1 MPSLLKLRYRKS
13 PLASLLGM
21 SSGNGPRRRALSPAG
36 GSTLMTSAPR
46 SPRIRAQ
53 YGPEPKSPRSR
64 TRSPARAALPIP
76 TPPIGFARRPHATE
90 RRAPSDVQDLSSPAS
105 STVSPLPTPPSQRSS
120 GSAAARSEL
129 ARIGARPT
137 RPEHGEEEPHRGRDS
152 TTRTNTS
159 GPRSGLRETGPGSL
173 RWGGVRTPVQCHKS
187 IRHPG
192 QRHPNGPR
200 EDGRMDQAA
209 ANEHLLS
216 RSVWRQLQLPEVPSE
231 GVPVPLAGEHDRPRP
246 RAGSAATPGPLRPF
260 LPRFA
265 LAAEEAYKTGH

>member
-1 MPSLLKLRYRKS
+1 MGPSQNPQGRELVVPR
-13 PLASLLGM
+13 
-21 SSGNGPRRRALSPAG
+21 GPRYPSPHPRSGLPAG
-36 GSTLMTSAPR
+36 LTRRSGARRVTSRTCRAPR
-46 SPRIRAQ
+46 
-53 YGPEPKSPRSR
+53 
-64 TRSPARAALPIP
+64 
-76 TPPIGFARRPHATE
+76 PPQSVR
-90 RRAPSDVQDLSSPAS
+90 
-105 STVSPLPTPPSQRSS
+105 PLPTPPSQRSS
-120 GSAAARSEL
+120 GSAASRSEL